1 MSESSWAERLRAGD
15 GAAFDE
21 LAEQHGQRLHAVAR
35 NVVGCSET
43 AAEVVQD
50 VLFRL
55 WRDRESLIIREHVA
69 GYLARAVR
77 NRALDQVKRQR
88 VESRWREQELREVER
103 DQVERVSRGAH
114 DGVPA
119 EAWDHAIHEALDQL
133 PARRREAVLLRWRDG
148 LSYDEIARRLQISV
162 KTVENQI
169 GRGLKALRATL
180 GGAGGAQGAA

>member
-1 MSESSWAERLRAGD
+1 MNDAPSWAERLRAGD

-21 LAEQHGQRLHAVAR
+21 LAEQHGQRLRAVAR
-35 NVVGCSET
+35 HVVGCSET

-55 WRDRESLIIREHVA
+55 WKDRESLVIREHVG

-88 VESRWREQELREVER
+88 VESRWREQELLEVER
-103 DQVERVSRGAH
+103 DHVARLTHGAH
-114 DGVPA
+114 DGSQVDG
-119 EAWDHAIHEALDQL
+119 WDRAVREALDQL

-148 LSYDEIARRLQISV
+148 LSYDEIARRLEISV

-169 GRGLKALRATL
+169 GRALKTLRETL
-180 GGAGGAQGAA
+180 GA